1 MFWIYAF
8 SQNFIGIC
16 ADSHFFKGRTCAYIC
31 AEILKSVKQL
41 FFIHISFDLAILY
54 MPTKVLNAL
63 SLRRKD
69 IYGKS
74 IECVF
79 SVAEEVQ
86 ELKVGSTFC
95 MSTTDLSTELL
106 CEVVDID
113 DHPGSEKIIVKVD
126 YLGKDVLPI
135 KNYRNLPELIDTV
148 TTEVNEIVYRF
159 EFFPYPHFVFINDA
173 ITSLTGYTPE
183 EHYEDYR
190 FIFKYIHPEDKNLV
204 EEILAQ
210 GPAEDSEET
219 ILRWITKEGQEIVVQ
234 HRLEKLVE
242 NGKCIGFKG
251 VNTDVTKLQNKV
263 EEVKEVS
270 LVRKLLNEIANRFV
284 NVKASKLDSLINQS
298 IQELA
303 EYVDADRFYLIT
315 YDLENLLSSNTH
327 EWCAPGIEP
336 QIDELQNIPVDGIP
350 QWLEAHL
357 NHEILEI
364 PDVLA
369 LPKDDNVREILEPQG
384 IKSLITFPVFVA
396 GELFAFVGIDSVKDY
411 HNYTS
416 AEREVLKLFAKLLGN
431 TYEKMRA
438 NQKLIETTDFLNE
451 LIEQNQSLI
460 YVKDLDGIYLRVN
473 EAWEKTI
480 GLTRERVLGNDD
492 FDLFP
497 DEIARQFKENDH
509 MVLEK
514 GEIINVEEKLST
526 GENDLRYFITV
537 KFPLKD
543 KEGKIYAISGVSTEI
558 TQRKLAQLKIEAGER
573 RFRTLFVESSTPMAL
588 INADTGYYADF
599 NPAFQKV
606 YATGELQPKELHI
619 TDFSSPKTGYFG
631 DHLMNA
637 KSDGFLT
644 LKQES
649 KSGKIFHVRI
659 SGCFIELDGKKLLYE
674 VIFDVSDQVAYENAI
689 VQQNE
694 KLKEIAWEQSHIVR
708 APLVRTMALID
719 YFEDEQLLPPEV
731 KADFEQIKKSM
742 EELDQITRGIAI
754 KADKTKV
761 NDSSLK

>member
-1 MFWIYAF
+1 
-8 SQNFIGIC
+8 
-16 ADSHFFKGRTCAYIC
+16 
-31 AEILKSVKQL
+31 
-41 FFIHISFDLAILY
+41 
-54 MPTKVLNAL
+54 MPTKFLNAL

-95 MSTTDLSTELL
+95 MSTTDLSVELL

-126 YLGKDVLPI
+126 YLGKGVLPI
-135 KNYRNLPELIDTV
+135 KNYRYLPELIDTV

-173 ITSLTGYTPE
+173 ITALTGYTPE

-190 FIFKYIHPEDKNLV
+190 LVLKYIHPEDKKRV
-204 EEILAQ
+204 EEILTK
-210 GPAEDSEET
+210 GLAEDSEET
-219 ILRWITKEGQEIVVQ
+219 IFRWITKEGDEIVVQ
-234 HRLEKLVE
+234 HRMEKIFK
-242 NGKCIGFKG
+242 NGKHIGFKG
-251 VNTDVTKLQNKV
+251 VNTDITKLQSKV
-263 EEVKEVS
+263 EEVKEIS

-284 NVKASKLDSLINQS
+284 NVKPKNLNSLIDQS

-384 IKSLITFPVFVA
+384 IKSLITFPVFVS
-396 GELFAFVGIDSVKDY
+396 GELFAFVGIDSVNDY
-411 HNYTS
+411 HTYS
-416 AEREVLKLFAKLLGN
+416 PAEKEVLKLFAKVLGN
-431 TYEKMRA
+431 AYEKMQA

-473 EAWEKTI
+473 EAWERTT
-480 GLTRERVLGNDD
+480 GLARERVLGNDD

-497 DEIARQFKENDH
+497 DEIARQFKENDQL
-509 MVLEK
+509 VLNEGK
-514 GEIINVEEKLST
+514 VINIEEKLST
-526 GENDLRYFITV
+526 DDTELRYFITV

-543 KEGKIYAISGVSTEI
+543 KEGKIYALSGLSTEI
-558 TQRKLAQLKIEAGER
+558 TQRKLAQLEIKAAEK

-588 INADTGYYADF
+588 INSDTGYYADF
-599 NPAFQKV
+599 NPAFQNA
-606 YATGELQPKELHI
+606 YETGELKPKELHI
-619 TDFSSPKTGYFG
+619 TDFSYPKTGYFG

-644 LKQES
+644 LKQEN
-649 KSGKIFHVRI
+649 KSGKVFHVRI
-659 SGCFIELDGKKLLYE
+659 SGCFIEIEGKKLLYE
-674 VIFDVSDQVAYENAI
+674 VIFDVSDQIAYENAI
-689 VQQNE
+689 IQQNE

-719 YFEDEQLLPPEV
+719 YLEDEQLLPPQV
-731 KADFEQIKKSM
+731 KSDFEQIKKSM
-742 EELDQITRGIAI
+742 EELDQITRGIAL

-761 NDSSLK
+761 NDFFLKQ